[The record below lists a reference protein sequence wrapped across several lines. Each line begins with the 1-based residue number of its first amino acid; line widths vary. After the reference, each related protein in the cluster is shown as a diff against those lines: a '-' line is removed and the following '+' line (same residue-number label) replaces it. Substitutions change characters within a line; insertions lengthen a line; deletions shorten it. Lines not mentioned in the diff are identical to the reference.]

1 MPRLLDP
8 IQVGR
13 AIIRNRI
20 VMPPMATES
29 ATESGEPTQKTL
41 EHYMARARAGVGLI
55 VLEHAYV
62 SPSGR
67 FSRHQLGIHNDGL
80 VPLYRDLVAELQST
94 GATVALQITHCG
106 SAGSRELTGSTP
118 LGPSAVL
125 HPNGTEVPRELQEA
139 EIIDLKAAFLE
150 AALRVSRAGFDMLM
164 VHSAHGYLLS
174 QFLSPLTN
182 KREDAYGGPVN
193 SRAALLVSIVKAVKA
208 RAPGLP
214 VIVRLGIQDQ
224 YPDSVPPN
232 PSFSG
237 GLVLEDGIE
246 AARLAQF
253 AGADILDI
261 SGGMCGSRPGG
272 APAAYF
278 LPWVERVKPAVD
290 IPVVTTGGI
299 TEPQVADDIVRQGKA
314 DMVGVG
320 RAMLKDAKW
329 AEAAL
334 RALGNG

>member
-1 MPRLLDP
+1 
-8 IQVGR
+8 
-13 AIIRNRI
+13 
-20 VMPPMATES
+20 MATES

-41 EHYMARARAGVGLI
+41 EHYHARARAGVGLI

-62 SPSGR
+62 STSGR
-67 FSRHQLGIHNDGL
+67 FSRHQLGIHSDGL
-80 VPLYRDLVAELQST
+80 VPLYRDIVGELHSA

-106 SAGSRELTGSTP
+106 SAGTRDLTGSTP
-118 LGPSAVL
+118 LGASAAL
-125 HPNGTEVPRELQEA
+125 HPNGTQMPRELPAA
-139 EIIDLKAAFLE
+139 EIAELKEAFLE
-150 AALRVSRAGFDMLM
+150 AALRVDRAGFDMVM

-182 KREDAYGGPVN
+182 KREDIYGGPVA
-193 SRAALLVSIVKAVKA
+193 SRAALLVAIVQAIKG

-232 PSFSG
+232 PIFSG
-237 GLVLEDGIE
+237 GLTLEDGIE
-246 AARLAQF
+246 AARLTES
-253 AGADILDI
+253 AGADLLDI
-261 SGGMCGSRPGG
+261 SGGMCGSRPSG

-278 LPWVERVKPAVD
+278 LPWVERLKPAVN

-299 TEPQVADDIVRQGKA
+299 AQAQMADDIVRQGKA

-320 RAMLKDAKW
+320 RAMLKDADW
-329 AEAAL
+329 AASAIRTL
-334 RALGNG
+334 KNTG